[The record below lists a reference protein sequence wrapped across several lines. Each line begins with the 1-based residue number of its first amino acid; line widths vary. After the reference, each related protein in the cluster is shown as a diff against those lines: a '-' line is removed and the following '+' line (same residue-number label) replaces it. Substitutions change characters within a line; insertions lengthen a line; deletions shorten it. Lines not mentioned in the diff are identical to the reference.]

1 MLHNKLGN
9 TIATQK
15 GSPQDAAPDSA
26 QQLLHQKGG
35 QEMLHKICSRDLASN
50 AAHKF
55 GKTIAAQEGSP
66 QDAAQDSA
74 RRSGQQ
80 LLHQSS
86 SPPPLLLLSSSPP
99 PFLLSLLLLLSSSS
113 PPGGQEMLHKICSR
127 DVASNDAPQIWSDD
141 RDTKRFATRCCT
153 RFCPEI

>member
-99 PFLLSLLLLLSSSS
+99 PFLLSPPPPPLILLTSWWPRDAAQDLL
-113 PPGGQEMLHKICSR
+113 Q
-127 DVASNDAPQIWSDD
+127 
-141 RDTKRFATRCCT
+141 RCG
-153 RFCPEI
+153 EQ